1 MLKTVKIENFRG
13 FQSFELSELGRINL
27 LVGKNNSGK
36 TSVLE
41 AVQLL
46 RSHNHLKPLIDIL
59 RNRGEF
65 FWGDCEKEP
74 EFDIRHLFYDRKIEP
89 GSQFSILGIN
99 RNHSEEKVTA
109 SIKVHDDA
117 DDSYSQLQLFEG
129 NRETSDFNSIDDINI
144 LEFIL
149 KWEIGT
155 QEEIWKS
162 PLSENGG
169 LSYPYKYIRD
179 RQRKFLSR
187 TQSKRIETQTQFVT
201 PSSLTVKETMDLF
214 DRVVLTP
221 EENLIEE
228 ALQTIEPKIERI
240 ASVGSDRVSG
250 SRGGFF
256 VSLSDSNRRIPI
268 GSMGNGIWRMLGLA
282 LATVGASNGILIVDE
297 IDTGLHFSTMSD
309 MWALIWKV
317 AKKLNVQV
325 FATTHSSDCWMS
337 LATLANREDIEED
350 GITIQRIEPEKHTSV
365 AFHQDEIVM
374 AAQRDIEV
382 R

>member
-65 FWGDCEKEP
+65 FWGDREKEP

>member
-201 PSSLTVKETMDLF
+201 PSSLTVKEIMDLF

-250 SRGGFF
+250 SGGGFF